1 MRKTIICIICFFAS
15 SSFAA
20 TPTITNVT
28 GTVATG
34 QTLTITGTNLM
45 NENTSSWDANFA
57 NNSAMYGFEGSLPPS
72 GGTIVSGWA
81 MEPGASSSNVT
92 YDTSTKL
99 SGNQSLM
106 MTISGTC
113 SGSSC
118 GNAGMMSYP
127 ASSQST
133 QYWRYYCYFNAEGNL
148 WPSNFMKQYGLQPGY
163 GGAIDYMDIGSGPTG
178 GGAPTTF
185 NIAPS
190 GQDYS
195 VTIPSPGMVNGRW
208 YLFEGQEVGG
218 TWQWW
223 MDNQLI
229 FTGSIGGTPTISIVP
244 FGIINYGGQ
253 YNNVNLTEWM
263 DNYAYGASER
273 IYASS
278 LIEISGDGGSTW
290 VYQPPISLSDTSV
303 SIAVESLPT
312 LTAANYILRVTNNTQ
327 LVAAAGNTAT
337 AGGVTYNL
345 SGSAINGAC
354 GSASGQ
360 SFSSLNSGSPNLC
373 SAGTVSN
380 FTTGTG
386 PWSWICSGSNG
397 GSNSGTC
404 SAYASTTDA
413 SSSITGSASTSSQG
427 GLTATT
433 HMGQGGLQQNVNIKM
448 Q

>member
-133 QYWRYYCYFNAEGNL
+133 QYWRYYCYFNAVGNL

-195 VTIPSPGMVNGRW
+195 VTIPNPPGMVNGRW

-223 MDNQLI
+223 MDNKLI

-253 YNNVNLTEWM
+253 YNDVNLTEWM
-263 DNYAYGASER
+263 DNYAYGASNR

-345 SGSAINGAC
+345 SGSG
-354 GSASGQ
+354 
-360 SFSSLNSGSPNLC
+360 
-373 SAGTVSN
+373 V
-380 FTTGTG
+380 
-386 PWSWICSGSNG
+386 
-397 GSNSGTC
+397 
-404 SAYASTTDA
+404 TDA
-413 SSSITGSASTSSQG
+413 SSSITGSASTSSTG
-427 GLTATT
+427 NLTATSN
-433 HMGQGGLQQNVNIKM
+433 MGQGGFQQNVNIKM